1 MPILLLIAS
10 TALLVLAGPAF
21 ADCDQE
27 IASLRE
33 AVTQAET
40 GASTTTTGLPATE
53 HQKEVLAGQKRK
65 QGEITGA
72 GQAVAPISPHQQ
84 QVLKEGQGNAQQP
97 ALLLAQAKDKAKAGD
112 EQGCMQDV
120 AQVKSLLGIK

>member
-40 GASTTTTGLPATE
+40 GASTTMTGLPATE

-65 QGEITGA
+65 QGETA

-84 QVLKEGQGNAQQP
+84 QVLKEGQGNVQQP